1 MKSENS
7 GTNIIDRGIEIIDL
21 TQQNI
26 EIHGV
31 CGYKDVGKHVELK
44 RKIDWFK
51 EYYPKGLRIKALL
64 SETGGYQGMLEYI
77 PGKYAHRPVE
87 AEGYMFIHC
96 LFGGFRNEFKGKG
109 YGTLLIK
116 TDTDRIFDNPD
127 CAGKSP
133 KSAGTGRSRQLFLL
147 STVA

>member
-1 MKSENS
+1 M
-7 GTNIIDRGIEIIDL
+7 
-21 TQQNI
+21 
-26 EIHGV
+26 
-31 CGYKDVGKHVELK
+31 
-44 RKIDWFK
+44 
-51 EYYPKGLRIKALL
+51 KALM
-64 SETGGYQGMLEYI
+64 SEAGCYQGMLEYI

-96 LFGGFRNEFKGKG
+96 LFVGFRSEFKGKG

-133 KSAGTGRSRQLFLL
+133 KSAAPDGRGNCSSCPRQRRANPVTAAPPDHWTNRLKGGSLLFAGLGDAVVGTVAPRSRQADRLL
-147 STVA
+147 VQRSGVKPRR